1 MGSEAPIV
9 PRSYTP
15 AKYLPMV
22 AQPDLSISEQDDEGS
37 YDNPSPSDEGSG
49 SYFNHCFEM
58 LLTE

>member
-37 YDNPSPSDEGSG
+37 YDTPSPSDAGSG
-49 SYFNHCFEM
+49 SYFYPLF
-58 LLTE
+58 